1 MIETM
6 DAKNYEGGTAIEFL
20 NSLVTEIAI
29 DTKTATKQES
39 NYMSIQTTIQNQ
51 RLSVMGVDRDEEAMN
66 LVRYKEAYE
75 LSAKVIS
82 IMNEI
87 YQKLI
92 NETGL

>member
-1 MIETM
+1 M